1 MSLAIRFHKTGGPE
15 VLQADEVLVGDPG
28 PGQVKLRQ
36 SAVGL
41 NFIDVYHRNGH
52 YPVPLPSGLG
62 MEAAGAVSEV
72 GPGVEGLKV
81 GARVAYAGGPPGAY
95 AEERLLP
102 AERLVPIPEG
112 VSDRQAAA
120 VLLKG
125 LTAHYLLRRTHVVQP
140 GETVVV
146 HAAAGGVGLLLCQ
159 WLRHLEATVIGSVG
173 TPAKAELAR
182 ANGCQYPL
190 VLDTA
195 SPQSFVQK
203 VVELTNGKKVPVVYD
218 SIGRD
223 TFALSLDCLA
233 PLGLMVSY
241 GASSGPPPPL
251 ELGVL
256 AQKGSLYVTRP
267 TLATYVAKREDLLA
281 AAAEVFD
288 LVRRGV
294 LKANLNQ
301 EYPLKEAAEAHRA
314 LEARRTTG
322 ASVLTM
328 G

>member
-15 VLQADEVLVGDPG
+15 VLQADDVVVGDPG

-52 YPVPLPSGLG
+52 YPVALPSGLG
-62 MEAAGAVSEV
+62 MEAAGVVSAV

-81 GARVAYAGGPPGAY
+81 GARVAYAGGAPGAY
-95 AEERLLP
+95 AEERLFP
-102 AERLVPIPEG
+102 PDRLVPIPDG
-112 VSDRQAAA
+112 VTDRQAAA

-125 LTAHYLLRRTHVVQP
+125 LTAHYLLRRTYVVKA

-173 TPAKAELAR
+173 TKEKAELAR
-182 ANGCQYPL
+182 ASGCQHPV
-190 VLDTA
+190 VLDSSSQGRFLETVA
-195 SPQSFVQK
+195 EVTSG
-203 VVELTNGKKVPVVYD
+203 TKVPVVYD
-218 SIGRD
+218 SIGKD
-223 TFALSLDCLA
+223 TLQLSLDCLA
-233 PLGLMVSY
+233 PRGLLVVF
-241 GASSGPPPPL
+241 GASSGPPAPL

-267 TLATYVAKREDLLA
+267 TLATYTARREDLLA
-281 AAAEVFD
+281 GAAEVFD

-294 LKANLNQ
+294 LKVNINQ
-301 EYPLKEAAEAHRA
+301 EYPLKDAAKAHRE

-322 ASVLTM
+322 ASVLTV

>member
-1 MSLAIRFHKTGGPE
+1 MSLAIRIHRTGGPE
-15 VLQADEVLVGDPG
+15 VLQAEDVLVGDPG

-41 NFIDVYHRNGH
+41 NFIDTYHRTGL
-52 YPVPLPSGLG
+52 YPVQLPSGLG
-62 MEAAGAVSEV
+62 MEGAAVVSAV

-81 GARVAYAGGPPGAY
+81 GARVAYAGGPLGAY
-95 AEERLLP
+95 AEERLFP
-102 AERLVPIPEG
+102 ADRLVPIPEG

-125 LTAHYLLRRTHVVQP
+125 LTAHYLVRRTHVVKA

-159 WLRHLEATVIGSVG
+159 WLRHLGATVIGSVG
-173 TPAKAELAR
+173 SKEKAELAR
-182 ANGCQYPL
+182 ANGCNHPL
-190 VLDTA
+190 VLDA
-195 SPQSFVQK
+195 SSHGQFLKQ
-203 VVELTNGKKVPVVYD
+203 VVELTGGAKAAVVYD
-218 SIGRD
+218 SVGKD
-223 TFALSLDCLA
+223 TFLLSLDCLA
-233 PLGLMVSY
+233 PLGLLAVF

-251 ELGVL
+251 DLQLL
-256 AQKGSLYVTRP
+256 AQKGSLFITRP
-267 TLATYVAKREDLLA
+267 TLATYSAKREDLQE

-294 LKANLNQ
+294 LKVNVNQ
-301 EYPLKEAAEAHRA
+301 EYPLREAARAHRD
-314 LEARRTTG
+314 LEGRRTTG
-322 ASVLTM
+322 STVLTV

>member
-15 VLQADEVLVGDPG
+15 VLQVDDVLVGDPG

-112 VSDRQAAA
+112 VTDRQAAA

-159 WLRHLEATVIGSVG
+159 WLHHLEATVIGSVG
-173 TPAKAELAR
+173 TQAKAELAR
-182 ANGCQYPL
+182 ANGCEHPL

-195 SPQSFVQK
+195 NPQSFVQK
-203 VVELTNGKKVPVVYD
+203 VAELTQGRKAPVVYD
-218 SIGRD
+218 SIGKD

-251 ELGVL
+251 ELGLL

-267 TLATYVAKREDLLA
+267 TLATYVAKREDLLV